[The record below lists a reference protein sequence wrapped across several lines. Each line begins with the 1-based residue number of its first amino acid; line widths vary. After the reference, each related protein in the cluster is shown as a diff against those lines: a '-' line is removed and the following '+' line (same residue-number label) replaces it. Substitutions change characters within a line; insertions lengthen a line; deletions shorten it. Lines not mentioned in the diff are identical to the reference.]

1 MNDSYVVLLG
11 VKGGPSIL
19 PGGSMPTSTLIH
31 IDGRDIVLDCGL
43 GVTRGLTA
51 QGLKLQSLKTII
63 ITHLHSDHYLEL
75 GPLIHTAWTCGLKRP
90 VDVYGP
96 SGLTDYWRGF
106 RDSMRFD
113 IQLRQEDEGRPEL
126 AKLLKFHTIE
136 PGSVIDEDGL
146 LVSALR
152 NNHPP
157 VEESYA
163 IAFQTDAHKIVFSGD
178 TSPFDGFTA
187 FADGADL
194 LVHEAM
200 LADGV
205 ERIVTRV
212 GLGDRL
218 RKHLFSSHTL
228 AQDAARI
235 ANAAGVKAL
244 ALHHLIPC
252 EDPQLTHADW
262 EAAVRPDW
270 SGPFHIGTDGLK
282 ITVGSDTEQQNT

>member
-1 MNDSYVVLLG
+1 MNGNYVVLLG

-19 PGGSMPTSTLIH
+19 PGGSMPTSSLVH
-31 IDGRDIVLDCGL
+31 INGRDIVLDCGV

-51 QGLKLQSLKTII
+51 QNLKLQSLQTII

-90 VDVYGP
+90 VNVYGP
-96 SGLTDYWRGF
+96 SGLADYWRGF
-106 RDSMRFD
+106 LASMRFD
-113 IQLRQEDEGRPEL
+113 IELRQEDEGRPEL
-126 AKLLKFHTIE
+126 AKLLNLHTIE
-136 PGSVIDEDGL
+136 PGLVFDEDGL
-146 LVSALR
+146 KVSALR

-163 IAFQTDAHKIVFSGD
+163 ISFQTDAQKTVFSGD

-205 ERIVTRV
+205 ERIIARV
-212 GLGDRL
+212 GLGEKL
-218 RKHLFSSHTL
+218 RKHLYSSHTL
-228 AQDAARI
+228 APDAARI
-235 ANAAGVKAL
+235 AAETNVKAL

-252 EDPQLTHADW
+252 EDPQLTHAAW
-262 EAAVRPDW
+262 EAAVRPHW
-270 SGPFHIGTDGLK
+270 SGPLYVGTDGLK
-282 ITVGSDTEQQNT
+282 IMLGVSQSKQT